1 MLKWKNVSFT
11 LKWVIGCYFYLRF
24 HHRTFLYCGQCQF
37 LPLWAHSD
45 LPGQPLQGHSHC
57 QPWLRPC
64 ASVSTSATCVAW
76 EHLGSFRLIC
86 SRDKWIQNLGSL
98 QGELRVCHWRPL
110 PLGQAAGCSWTSLP
124 LTGTEGS
131 TTESFPRMRNV
142 TWSIHWQCGKTSVC
156 FTPIITYLEQGLANF
171 SVQCEMVNIYLWFC
185 GNNSPALVWGK
196 WLW

>member
-64 ASVSTSATCVAW
+64 ASLSTSATCVAW

-185 GNNSPALVWGK
+185 SNNSPALVWGK
-196 WLW
+196 WLR